1 MAFSPFLTIELE
13 QHYIYIFAT
22 KNISRGRATAQ
33 RLGGP
38 NCSSSESAL
47 REIASAR
54 IFSGSNSGR
63 LRNDLRNV
71 PLFDPENNLA
81 DAISRRADSLEEQQG
96 LTYQAA
102 FDIANIQVYQ
112 EWFGNGKRK
121 RIATDRLYSKDS
133 DSDSEPLR
141 GKHVLQ
147 KKPPNPPEVSNCS
160 FFSCCCC

>member
-1 MAFSPFLTIELE
+1 MPQKICRGEE
-13 QHYIYIFAT
+13 QLHNVWEAP
-22 KNISRGRATAQ
+22 TAPQ
-33 RLGGP
+33 ASQLCERSHLPEYSLGQ
-38 NCSSSESAL
+38 
-47 REIASAR
+47 I
-54 IFSGSNSGR
+54 NSGR